1 MAVAAHRRGALA
13 VALVA
18 LMAAV
23 GPAGADYAAD
33 SKLCA
38 DKLAVLATCL
48 PFVVAPAPARAP
60 TPDCCVGPGRSWAA
74 ARRLCV
80 LIKDR
85 DDPALGIKANVT
97 RAMDL
102 PSACSVPAVLSD
114 CPKLLHISPD
124 SKEADIFKQYAL
136 HKGKNATAVAG
147 TAGGRAPTR
156 CMVKGGTRRSSLP
169 SSCRRCLPPSLFSHD
184 NMLDAMHPEGTSYAS
199 EGHKFA
205 ETEGLLVDCC
215 HALCSEWILK
225 GKIMICGE

>member
-48 PFVVAPAPARAP
+48 PFVEATATARAP
-60 TPDCCVGPGRSWAA
+60 TPDCCVGLREVLGGSKTC
-74 ARRLCV
+74 LCV

-147 TAGGRAPTR
+147 TAGGKSADAVYGEGRHTTVVFA
-156 CMVKGGTRRSSLP
+156 VVVSAL
-169 SSCRRCLPPSLFSHD
+169 LASLFV
-184 NMLDAMHPEGTSYAS
+184 LA
-199 EGHKFA
+199 
-205 ETEGLLVDCC
+205 
-215 HALCSEWILK
+215 
-225 GKIMICGE
+225 